1 MCLVKSLLRRALLF
15 PLIPLIGIVP
25 LSSASPPLKFPEAEL
40 DALLKLAP
48 PLSPNALEAPLL
60 SLERLEASG
69 ARGWLGRAGRHRLYQ
84 AIHRAAPVGVRATRE
99 RVLFEERA
107 SHGKNSRDNLA
118 VRFSNAPNSLM
129 SSLGA
134 FLTGDTYRHVYG
146 ETRFVVAPTGSRKGN
161 Q

>member
-1 MCLVKSLLRRALLF
+1 M
-15 PLIPLIGIVP
+15 
-25 LSSASPPLKFPEAEL
+25 
-40 DALLKLAP
+40 
-48 PLSPNALEAPLL
+48 L
-60 SLERLEASG
+60 SLARLEASG
-69 ARGWLGRAGRHRLYQ
+69 ARVRSDVLAVIDYTKPSTERRLWMFDL
-84 AIHRAAPVGVRATRE
+84 TRE
-99 RVLFEERA
+99 RVLFKELA
-107 SHGKNSRDNLA
+107 SHGKNSGDNLA